1 MYGCEIDLRFVT
13 DELGNLEPVK
23 GMMVLFSF
31 YVADLRGFLGIGGPV
46 G

>member
-13 DELGNLEPVK
+13 DELGNLELVK
-23 GMMVLFSF
+23 RTMVLFSF
-31 YVADLRGFLGIGGPV
+31 YVADLRGFLGVEAPV